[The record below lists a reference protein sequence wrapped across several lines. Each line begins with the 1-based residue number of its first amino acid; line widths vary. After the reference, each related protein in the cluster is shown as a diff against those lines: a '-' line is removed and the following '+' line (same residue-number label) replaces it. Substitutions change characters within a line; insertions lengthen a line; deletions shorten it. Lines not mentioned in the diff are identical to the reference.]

1 MRIVIAGCGRV
12 GSDLALTFA
21 EDGNDVSVIDHRTE
35 MFRRLGS
42 TFDGTIHEGLS
53 YDIELLQEAG
63 IEYAD
68 AFVAVT
74 DSDNSNLMAV
84 QIAKQFFGVPKTIA
98 RLDDPRRADSY
109 RALDVEYIAGAKLAS
124 RVIYEEIVNPE
135 FHYHVTFAG
144 GDVEIVEMLLGKR
157 ANDVTVADLEV
168 QGQLRVAAVR
178 RDTLT
183 HIPDPAFTLREDDLV
198 VAAAREGVLSKVRR
212 YIKHPEDE

>member
-21 EDGNDVSVIDHRTE
+21 EDGDDVSVIDHRTE
-35 MFRRLGS
+35 MFRRLGT

-63 IEYAD
+63 IEFAD

-74 DSDNSNLMAV
+74 NSDNANLMAV

-109 RALDVEYIAGAKLAS
+109 RALDVEYIAGATLIS
-124 RVIYEEIVNPE
+124 RVIHEEIVNPE
-135 FHYHVTFAG
+135 FHYHVTFSG
-144 GDVEIVEMLLGKR
+144 GDVEIIEMLLGE
-157 ANDVTVADLEV
+157 AATGVTVADLQI

-183 HIPDPAFTLREDDLV
+183 HIPDSGFTLREDDLV
-198 VAAAREGVLSKVRR
+198 VAAARNGVLGKVRR
-212 YIKHPEDE
+212 YLKYPEDL